1 MPSRLTLWLSS
12 LPVLALYAATVLLET
27 PVIFARWLLALALGA
42 LVLLVFHH
50 SVAGADSLAQ
60 LALVPT
66 AWSLVALITPF
77 GGGWWWRQN
86 LGGRE
91 PSEREQTAYN
101 DALDLLRHR
110 TLMPLREP
118 SGWFVLDDPQP
129 DAAVC
134 GNTLML
140 SRGLLESDHLPAVLA
155 HELGHLAS
163 TDGKLTAALNRLVI
177 HAPPKPATE
186 HQPVE
191 HKRSTPILSNDRVLL
206 TVTILGA
213 LLWVLRKTVVFA
225 KGGLGLRLT
234 APFWGSHWRER
245 EYTADRFA
253 AGLGQ
258 AEDLAD
264 FLEIHA
270 LMHDHPVPFIW
281 LTEHTHPPTELRIDK
296 LHKTAAHHA
305 PPPSPGGALPPATPE
320 NRPLTA

>member
-1 MPSRLTLWLSS
+1 MQSRLTPWLSS
-12 LPVLALYAATVLLET
+12 LPVLALYAATLLLET
-27 PVIFARWLLALALGA
+27 PVILARWLLALAGAA
-42 LVLLVFHH
+42 LVLLVLHH
-50 SVAGADSLAQ
+50 SVVGASGLAQ
-60 LALVPT
+60 YALIPT
-66 AWSLVALITPF
+66 AWSIVALITPF

-91 PSEREQTAYN
+91 PSERERTAYN

-155 HELGHLAS
+155 HELGHLAG

-177 HAPPKPATE
+177 HPPPKPAE
-186 HQPVE
+186 REPA
-191 HKRSTPILSNDRVLL
+191 KRGSLILSDDRALL
-206 TVTILGA
+206 TITILGS
-213 LLWVLRKTVVFA
+213 LLWVLRKTIVFA
-225 KGGLGLRLT
+225 KGGLGLRIT

-245 EYTADRFA
+245 EYIADRFA

-258 AEDLAD
+258 ADELAD
-264 FLEIHA
+264 FLEVHA
-270 LMHDHPVPFIW
+270 LTHDHPVPFVW
-281 LTEHTHPPTELRIDK
+281 LTEHTHPPAELRIDK
-296 LHKTAAHHA
+296 LRGTATHHV
-305 PPPSPGGALPPATPE
+305 PSPSPGGALPPATPDT
-320 NRPLTA
+320 RPLTA